1 MKYFYVFI
9 LILLIGFNACVREE
23 ITDINTI
30 ETEDPINVTGAFFKG
45 KVYNGN
51 IKIANAEIEVYE
63 NEKLV
68 GKVFTNKDGQFNTA
82 ALKLEND
89 KLYTLN
95 VKKSGFPRQAKR
107 RLGLKNAGDLEFNL
121 QMNLDTLRSENVQ
134 LSPASNNLVVLTGY
148 ISDANM
154 NPTKDALIFA
164 YHDSIPHPYI
174 SNFYKY
180 IGEFSVTDATGKYE
194 ILVPKDKVIHLMGYQ
209 QSCKSSEPPFY
220 SGIPIFNLIVFKK
233 LGFFNQ
239 NTNIQSFNTGIN
251 IENSIEIVDFAGT
264 ALNCSG
270 EHIRNGQIKLQFHFD
285 GNIKLDDN
293 TQIINGKF
301 KYKSSF
307 CRPINRNTTIKILM
321 KSIDAYNRQE
331 SDWIEVYNAPEN
343 FEDLNLVSC
352 LPYDGPY
359 YSFELKEYAISLPL
373 GTGVMNDNLLRASQ
387 NWANVS
393 NWFNFEIEN
402 PKLGENEIQRMIYNL
417 NPNNLDQELI
427 FIQGDHQITTNITNI
442 ENNTI
447 DGTFEGKVDARING
461 NKTLE
466 DVKGRF
472 RIKI

>member
-1 MKYFYVFI
+1 MKYFNVFI

-45 KVYNGN
+45 IVYNGN

-95 VKKSGFPRQAKR
+95 VKKIGFPRQAKR
-107 RLGLKNAGDLEFNL
+107 RLGLQNAGDLEFNL
-121 QMNLDTLRSENVQ
+121 QMNFDTLRSENVQ
-134 LSPASNNLVVLTGY
+134 LNPASNDLVVLTGY
-148 ISDANM
+148 VSDANM

-194 ILVPKDKVIHLMGYQ
+194 ILVPKAKVIHLVAYQ
-209 QSCKSSEPPFY
+209 QNCNSTGAPYYNGLPF
-220 SGIPIFNLIVFKK
+220 SNIIVFKK
-233 LGFFNQ
+233 LGIFTQ

-251 IENSIEIVDFAGT
+251 IENALEIVDFEGT

-270 EHIRNGQIKLQFHFD
+270 EPIRNGQLKLQFHFD
-285 GNIKLDDN
+285 GNIKSDDN
-293 TQIINGKF
+293 SQIINGKF

-307 CRPINRNTTIKILM
+307 CRPINRNSNVKILM
-321 KSIDAYNRQE
+321 KSIDAYKRQE

-352 LPYDGPY
+352 SPYDGPY

-373 GTGVMNDNLLRASQ
+373 GNGVMNDTLLRASQ

-402 PKLGENEIQRMIYNL
+402 PKLGENEIQRMSYNL
-417 NPNNLDQELI
+417 NINNLNQELI
-427 FIQGDHQITTNITNI
+427 FIQGGHQITTNITKI

-447 DGTFEGKVDARING
+447 DGTFEGKVDAWING
-461 NKTLE
+461 NKMLE